1 MNGNFR
7 IVPVIYTL
15 DTAKEFCEEFQIG
28 GQDLILTN
36 PRYYENYFQEYAG
49 EAKVVY
55 ARDYGTGEPTDDMA
69 DRIYADIKNLD
80 YSRVIGIGGGS
91 ILDVAKVLALK
102 EVSPIVDLYDGRRE
116 IKKEKELL
124 LVPTTCGTGSEVT
137 SVAVL
142 NVLSKG
148 TKMGLQTDEEFA
160 DAAVLIPELLEQLP
174 FGVFATSSL
183 DAFIHAS
190 ESFLSPR
197 ATELSRIFSE
207 KAIRMILSGYQRI
220 AEEGKEAFKLEI
232 SNFLLAS
239 TYAGIAFG
247 NAGCGAVHAMSMP
260 FSGAHHVAHG
270 EANYAIF
277 FGVFQAYKRLKPKGA
292 IKAYMDILAEELEG
306 KNADMAEANTDVPE
320 YLKNGYTDGYTD
332 VLEQLEQLFT
342 VILKRKKLREYGVTE
357 EEIPHLAE
365 LVMEKQKRLTANN
378 YTKLNKEAM
387 EEIYRTL
394 W

>member
-1 MNGNFR
+1 MRKNFR
-7 IVPVIYTL
+7 IMPVIYTL
-15 DTAKEFCEEFQIG
+15 DTAKQFCEEFQVG

-49 EAKVVY
+49 EAKVIY

-80 YSRVIGIGGGS
+80 YRRVIGIGGGS

-116 IKKEKELL
+116 IKKEKELI

-174 FGVFATSSL
+174 FAVFATSSL

-190 ESFLSPR
+190 ESFLSPK
-197 ATELSRIFSE
+197 ATELSRMFSE
-207 KAIRMILSGYQRI
+207 KAIRMIIRGYRRI
-220 AEEGKEAFKLEI
+220 AAEGKEALKLELA
-232 SNFLLAS
+232 NFLLAS

-277 FGVFQAYKRLKPKGA
+277 AGVFQAYKRLNPRGA
-292 IKAYMDILAEELEG
+292 ITEYLDILTEELES
-306 KNADMAEANTDVPE
+306 KDADVSEA
-320 YLKNGYTDGYTD
+320 LKNKSGDAPKHLKNID
-332 VLEQLEQLFT
+332 VIEQLEQLFT

-365 LVMEKQKRLTANN
+365 LVIEKQKRLTANN
-378 YTKLNKEAM
+378 YTELGKEAM
-387 EEIYRTL
+387 EEIYRAL